1 MYLLKYWSKS
11 NHKNGICFLIETKQ
25 FLLFIM
31 FYHWKM
37 DQIQNYFQ
45 NTLCW
50 SKYSPN
56 LECQTA
62 QPKSLTIQTS
72 LDNLGVEIWM
82 VWGLGWTVWKWRFWD
97 LRVFYPCQYLVH
109 FLQKY
114 HPSTSPAKTDEEPV
128 GPYSPLILLPP
139 ALCDVTA
146 TSVMYI
152 ALTLTRFVAKRLC
165 LQCRPCV

>member
-62 QPKSLTIQTS
+62 SPNPWLSRRPWTIWVWRS
-72 LDNLGVEIWM
+72 GWSGIWAERSGNEGSGIY
-82 VWGLGWTVWKWRFWD
+82 VSFTHANIWYIFCRNIIQAL
-97 LRVFYPCQYLVH
+97 
-109 FLQKY
+109 
-114 HPSTSPAKTDEEPV
+114 
-128 GPYSPLILLPP
+128 LLPKQMKSQWDP
-139 ALCDVTA
+139 IRLSFFFLLLCVT
-146 TSVMYI
+146 SQQP
-152 ALTLTRFVAKRLC
+152 LSCTL
-165 LQCRPCV
+165 P